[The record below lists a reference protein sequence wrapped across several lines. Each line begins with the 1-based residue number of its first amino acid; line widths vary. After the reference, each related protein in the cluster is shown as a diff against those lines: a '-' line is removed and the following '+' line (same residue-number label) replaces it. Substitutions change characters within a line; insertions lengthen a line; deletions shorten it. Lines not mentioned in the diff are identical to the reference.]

1 MKIHE
6 YQAKQL
12 LARYGVPVPE
22 GVPADTPAEAAEA
35 AKRWPACVVKA
46 QVHSGGRGKAG
57 GVKLARGPEE
67 AAAVAAAM
75 LGTRLYTKQAGPE
88 GKLVRHLLV
97 TEAVEVAREYYL
109 AAAIDPENA
118 CLTLI
123 GSRAGGT
130 EIEEVAAGNPAA
142 VVRVPV
148 SATLGFRRYEGLELA
163 RLLEIPQSLQ
173 ESFLAIAQAITRLM
187 LEQDASLVEINPLA
201 ETKGG
206 GLLALDAKINLD
218 DNALFRHPELEA
230 LRDPDEQDP
239 MEVRAGKYELN
250 YIRLDG
256 SIGCMVNGAG
266 LAMATMDIIASFGGR
281 PANFLDVGG
290 GATAGRVEQAFE
302 ILLSDPNVK
311 AIFVN
316 IFGGI
321 VRCDLLAQGIVQAAA
336 KMALTVPL
344 VVRLEGTHAAEGREI
359 LGQSGLAITAAG
371 SMREGA
377 ERAVALAGEART

>member
-12 LARYGVPVPE
+12 LARYGVPVPA

-173 ESFLAIAQAITRLM
+173 ESFLAIAQAIARLM

>member
-173 ESFLAIAQAITRLM
+173 ESFLAIAQAIARLM

-344 VVRLEGTHAAEGREI
+344 IVRLEGTHAAEGREI

>member
-12 LARYGVPVPE
+12 LARYGVPVPA

-35 AKRWPACVVKA
+35 ARRWPACVVKA

-173 ESFLAIAQAITRLM
+173 ESFLAIAQAIARLM

-201 ETKGG
+201 ETKDGS
-206 GLLALDAKINLD
+206 LLALDAKINFD

>member
-12 LARYGVPVPE
+12 LARYGVPVPA

-35 AKRWPACVVKA
+35 ARRWPACVVKA

-173 ESFLAIAQAITRLM
+173 ESFLAIAQAIARLM

-290 GATAGRVEQAFE
+290 GATAGRVEQAIE

>member
-12 LARYGVPVPE
+12 LARYGVPMPA
-22 GVPADTPAEAAEA
+22 GVPADTPAEAAKA

>member
-12 LARYGVPVPE
+12 LARYGVPVPA

-35 AKRWPACVVKA
+35 ARRWPACVVKA

-57 GVKLARGPEE
+57 GVKLAKGPEE

-173 ESFLAIAQAITRLM
+173 ESFLAIAQAVVRLM

-344 VVRLEGTHAAEGREI
+344 IVRLEGTHAAEGREI

>member
-12 LARYGVPVPE
+12 LARYGVPMPA
-22 GVPADTPAEAAEA
+22 GVPADTPAEAAKA

-173 ESFLAIAQAITRLM
+173 ESFLAIAQAIARLM

>member
-12 LARYGVPVPE
+12 LARYGVPVPA

>member
-12 LARYGVPVPE
+12 LARYGVPVPA

-35 AKRWPACVVKA
+35 ARRWPACVVKA

-57 GVKLARGPEE
+57 GVKLAKGPEE

-173 ESFLAIAQAITRLM
+173 ESFLAIAQAIARLM

>member
-12 LARYGVPVPE
+12 LARYGVPVPA

-35 AKRWPACVVKA
+35 ARRWPACVVKA

-57 GVKLARGPEE
+57 GVKLAKGPEE

-173 ESFLAIAQAITRLM
+173 ESFLAIAQAIARLM

-344 VVRLEGTHAAEGREI
+344 IVRLEGTHAAEGREI

>member
-12 LARYGVPVPE
+12 LARYGVPMPA
-22 GVPADTPAEAAEA
+22 GVPADTPAEAAKA

-173 ESFLAIAQAITRLM
+173 ESFLAIAQAIARLM

-281 PANFLDVGG
+281 PAN
-290 GATAGRVEQAFE
+290 
-302 ILLSDPNVK
+302 
-311 AIFVN
+311 
-316 IFGGI
+316 
-321 VRCDLLAQGIVQAAA
+321 
-336 KMALTVPL
+336 
-344 VVRLEGTHAAEGREI
+344 
-359 LGQSGLAITAAG
+359 
-371 SMREGA
+371 
-377 ERAVALAGEART
+377 

>member
-12 LARYGVPVPE
+12 LARYGVPVPA

-35 AKRWPACVVKA
+35 ARRWPACVVKA

-57 GVKLARGPEE
+57 GVKLAKGPEE

-173 ESFLAIAQAITRLM
+173 ESFLAIAQAVVRLM